1 MFSSTALTL
10 FLSLTATLSKEEH
23 GVYFQIKENAVLF
36 DENVISIEKVA
47 SLLQCSQL
55 CAKREICE
63 SASLMADE
71 EKCLMHK
78 GTRTGHHEMLLKR
91 QGSFYLEKV
100 AFIKLIRKKKE
111 SSLFSPLNT
120 GRPGRTGGGGGG
132 GGGRGAGTRA
142 KLE

>member
-1 MFSSTALTL
+1 M
-10 FLSLTATLSKEEH
+10 
-23 GVYFQIKENAVLF
+23 YFQIKENAVLF

-55 CAKREICE
+55 CAKREICK

-78 GTRTGHHEMLLKR
+78 ETRTGHPEMLLKR

-100 AFIKLIRKKKE
+100 AFIKLVRKKKKE
-111 SSLFSPLNT
+111 SAVFSPLNT
-120 GRPGRTGGGGGG
+120 GRPGKTRGGG
-132 GGGRGAGTRA
+132 GGGRYPR
-142 KLE
+142 